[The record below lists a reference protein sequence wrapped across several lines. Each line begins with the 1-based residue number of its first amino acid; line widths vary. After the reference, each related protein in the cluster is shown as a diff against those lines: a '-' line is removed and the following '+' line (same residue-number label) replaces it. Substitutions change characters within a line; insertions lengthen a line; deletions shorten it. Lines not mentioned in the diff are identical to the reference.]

1 MFNVWSCFVF
11 LILILTL
18 NKIVEIDPEAEAQIM
33 ELMLK
38 TPTDWVCG
46 HLQCD
51 YSAVKKQDLRRHI
64 ESKHVDIGGVQC
76 DHCDQVCTTRRA
88 LTRHVRKYHRV

>member
-1 MFNVWSCFVF
+1 MFGLVLS

-76 DHCDQVCTTRRA
+76 DHCDEVCTTRRA